1 MLDVK
6 DILLVL
12 GIIASLVMSIL
23 AARGQF
29 KRIPSQ
35 NESDDASAVRSY
47 AEAAERIS
55 NQNREMANEV
65 DRLRGQMNDLQK
77 KLEEQMTLIQQ
88 LKAERDD
95 LKNWAERLVHQLK
108 SHELTPVPLYR
119 EVKEMSE

>member
-6 DILLVL
+6 DTLLVF
-12 GIIASLVMSIL
+12 GIISSIVISIL

-35 NESDDASAVRSY
+35 NDSDDANAVRSY

-55 NQNREMANEV
+55 NENREMANEV
-65 DRLRGQMNDLQK
+65 YRLRDQMNDLRK
-77 KLEEQMTLIQQ
+77 KLEEQITLIQQ
-88 LKAERDD
+88 LKMERDE

-108 SHELTPVPLYR
+108 SHELEPVPFYR
-119 EVKEMSE
+119 EAKEISK